1 MTAFC
6 SHLHR
11 DLNLFYYIYLNF
23 KKMSSD
29 IILIIIGA
37 ILVLIAI
44 VDSITIRGAS
54 LDLMDVK
61 IKIPLGMLGILLIF
75 FGAYAYVGA
84 NMPGQIERPVM
95 GSKRQIEY
103 PVKSVQ
109 IISPVENDSVKCRI
123 LTYGVYPESHEKDIW
138 VLVRPSDSLYYPQSD
153 HTNTS
158 YKRNGEWQVI
168 TRFGGDKGEKYDI
181 FVYETDAY
189 TTDFFSTT
197 IQRWNE
203 MRLFPGLEL
212 DEIPEGAREVDR
224 ISVYLQENCR
234 GVY

>member
-1 MTAFC
+1 
-6 SHLHR
+6 
-11 DLNLFYYIYLNF
+11 
-23 KKMSSD
+23 MSSE

-61 IKIPLGMLGILLIF
+61 VKIPIAVLGILLIF
-75 FGAYAYVGA
+75 YGSYAYMGA
-84 NMPGQIERPVM
+84 NHPGQIEKPVL

-103 PVKSVQ
+103 PVTSVQ
-109 IISPVENDSVKCRI
+109 IISPVEYDSVKCRI

-138 VLVRPSDSLYYPQSD
+138 VLVKPSDNFYYPQSD

-181 FVYETDAY
+181 IVYETDSY
-189 TTDFFSTT
+189 TSQFFSAT
-197 IQRWNE
+197 IQQWNE
-203 MRLFPGLEL
+203 MRSFPGLES
-212 DEIPEGAREVDR
+212 DEIPAGALEVER
-224 ISVYLQENCR
+224 ISIYLQENCR

>member
-1 MTAFC
+1 
-6 SHLHR
+6 
-11 DLNLFYYIYLNF
+11 
-23 KKMSSD
+23 MSSE

-37 ILVLIAI
+37 VLILIAVI
-44 VDSITIRGAS
+44 DSLKIRGAS

-61 IKIPLGMLGILLIF
+61 VKIPIAVLGILLIF
-75 FGAYAYVGA
+75 YGSYAYMGA
-84 NMPGQIERPVM
+84 NLPGQIENPEL
-95 GSKRQIEY
+95 GNKRQIEY

-138 VLVRPSDSLYYPQSD
+138 VLVKPSDNFYYPQSD

-181 FVYETDAY
+181 IVYETDSYASQ
-189 TTDFFSTT
+189 FFSST
-197 IQRWNE
+197 IQQWKD
-203 MRLFPGLEL
+203 MLSYPGLES
-212 DEIPEGAREVDR
+212 DEIPQGAHEVDR
-224 ISVYLQENCR
+224 ISVYLKENCR
-234 GVY
+234 GVN

>member
-1 MTAFC
+1 
-6 SHLHR
+6 
-11 DLNLFYYIYLNF
+11 
-23 KKMSSD
+23 MSSD

-44 VDSITIRGAS
+44 IDSITIRGAS
-54 LDLMDVK
+54 LNLIDIK
-61 IKIPLGMLGILLIF
+61 IRIPLGLFGILLIF
-75 FGAYAYVGA
+75 FGSYAYMGA
-84 NMPGQIERPVM
+84 NMPGQIEKPVL

-103 PVKSVQ
+103 PVTSVQ
-109 IISPVENDSVKCRI
+109 VISPIEYDSVKCRI

-138 VLVRPSDSLYYPQSD
+138 VLLLPSDSLYYPQSD

-158 YKRNGEWQVI
+158 HKRNGEWQVI

-181 FVYETDAY
+181 IVYEADQSTSE
-189 TTDFFSTT
+189 FFSAT

-203 MRLFPGLEL
+203 MRAFPGLEL

-224 ISVYLQENCR
+224 ISIYLQENCR

>member
-1 MTAFC
+1 
-6 SHLHR
+6 
-11 DLNLFYYIYLNF
+11 
-23 KKMSSD
+23 MSSE
-29 IILIIIGA
+29 IIIIIIGA
-37 ILVLIAI
+37 ILILIAI
-44 VDSITIRGAS
+44 ADSIKIRGAS

-61 IKIPLGMLGILLIF
+61 LKIPIAVLGILLIF
-75 FGAYAYVGA
+75 YGAYAYVGT
-84 NMPGQIERPVM
+84 NLPGQIENPALGNKM
-95 GSKRQIEY
+95 QIEY

-123 LTYGVYPESHEKDIW
+123 LTYGVFPESHEKDIW
-138 VLVRPSDSLYYPQSD
+138 VLVKPSDNFYYPQSD

-181 FVYETDAY
+181 IVYEADSSASQ
-189 TTDFFSTT
+189 FFTNT
-197 IQRWNE
+197 IQQWKD
-203 MRLFPGLEL
+203 MLSYPGLDS
-212 DEIPEGAREVDR
+212 DEIPDGANEVDR

>member
-1 MTAFC
+1 
-6 SHLHR
+6 
-11 DLNLFYYIYLNF
+11 
-23 KKMSSD
+23 MSSD

-37 ILVLIAI
+37 ILVLIAV

-54 LDLMDVK
+54 LDLIDIK
-61 IKIPLGMLGILLIF
+61 IKIPLGLLGLLLIF
-75 FGAYAYVGA
+75 YGAYAYGAA
-84 NMPGQIERPVM
+84 NMPGQIEKPVL

-103 PVKSVQ
+103 PIKSVQ

-138 VLVRPSDSLYYPQSD
+138 ILVKPSDSLYYPQSD

-158 YKRNGEWQVI
+158 HKRNGEWQVI

-181 FVYETDAY
+181 VVYEADSNTSL
-189 TTDFFSTT
+189 FFSTT
-197 IQRWNE
+197 IQQWNE
-203 MRLFPGLEL
+203 MQSFPGLEL
-212 DEIPEGAREVDR
+212 DEIPAGALEVDR